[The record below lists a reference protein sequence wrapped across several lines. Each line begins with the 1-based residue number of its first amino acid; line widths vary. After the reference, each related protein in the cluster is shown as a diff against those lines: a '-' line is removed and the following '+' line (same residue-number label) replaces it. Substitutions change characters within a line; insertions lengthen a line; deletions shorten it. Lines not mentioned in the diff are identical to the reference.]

1 MTTKRNQLNRDE
13 IYLGEFLRLLWKDK
27 ILVSLLSIFFS
38 FTGYYYGI
46 SVQTKPQIKAFV
58 LVKNAPGEIFSV
70 YEEYLAND
78 QWNNPDSKI
87 FSGNLHFIY
96 INKFNENI
104 TSLDT
109 LQNFVSQNNNV
120 DSFKK
125 KLSTDKIS
133 AKEYFQNRFQH
144 PDRKNRQSINSYVL
158 IYESDLNGL
167 SFLNNYV
174 RYIQNKTTEDFKD
187 ILKDKIFNKTKIYEQ
202 NLKIIKDINL
212 EYPLEALERNELFTL
227 GSKILSNRINILNE
241 LKTDLENEF
250 FDFNPILDKAKIS
263 QVKSTNIKAYVLIG
277 FLGGFFI
284 SIIFVLFRSSLKK

>member
-27 ILVSLLSIFFS
+27 ILVSIISIFFVYWLLLRNLSSDKTTNKS
-38 FTGYYYGI
+38 FC
-46 SVQTKPQIKAFV
+46 

-109 LQNFVSQNNNV
+109 IQNFVSQNNNV

-125 KLSTDKIS
+125 T
-133 AKEYFQNRFQH
+133 FNR
-144 PDRKNRQSINSYVL
+144 
-158 IYESDLNGL
+158 
-167 SFLNNYV
+167 
-174 RYIQNKTTEDFKD
+174 
-187 ILKDKIFNKTKIYEQ
+187 
-202 NLKIIKDINL
+202 
-212 EYPLEALERNELFTL
+212 
-227 GSKILSNRINILNE
+227 
-241 LKTDLENEF
+241 
-250 FDFNPILDKAKIS
+250 
-263 QVKSTNIKAYVLIG
+263 
-277 FLGGFFI
+277 
-284 SIIFVLFRSSLKK
+284 